1 MYNLI
6 TFAKLLLV
14 IGGIVWGIYGTMGIN
29 VVKRILPNK
38 TAQKV
43 LYIAVGLSAL
53 LLMFNRNFYLPFL
66 GKSVVPKTFLE
77 KDRVPVNSTVSIEV
91 KVEPNAR
98 VIYWASGKK
107 GEVKD
112 AYGQFE
118 NSGITT
124 ADSNGKAH
132 LVLKRPKCYYVK
144 KGPFKKR
151 LRPHIHYRYTLAN
164 GMMSQVFTRR
174 LSKDEIARSKT
185 AERSKSSKRSTS
197 SDKSKSSTSSDKSKS
212 SSSSKRSRSPS
223 SPRSDLT
230 KLKSCKCAL
239 RHLNMHDA
247 GCKISFSLENV
258 KTLPNPNISMAAVV
272 AAPKP
277 VERYDEDRTLEHV
290 LGDRD
295 ISSKNS
301 INLYDFGGLENDKY
315 SSI

>member
-6 TFAKLLLV
+6 ILAKLLLV
-14 IGGIVWGIYGTMGIN
+14 IGGLAWGIYGSMGIN
-29 VVKRILPNK
+29 LVKRILPNE

-43 LYIAVGLSAL
+43 LYVAVGISAL
-53 LLMFNRNFYLPFL
+53 VLMFNRNFYLSFL

-77 KDRVPVNSTVSIEV
+77 RDRVPINSTISIEV

-98 VIYWASGKK
+98 VIYWASKK
-107 GEVKD
+107 KSEVKD

-132 LVLKRPKCYYVK
+132 LVLKKPSCYYVK
-144 KGPFKKR
+144 KGPFRKR
-151 LRPHIHYRYTLAN
+151 MRPHIHYRYTLPN

-174 LSKDEIARSKT
+174 LSKDEIAKSSLSSRSSKSP
-185 AERSKSSKRSTS
+185 RSSKSSCS
-197 SDKSKSSTSSDKSKS
+197 SRS
-212 SSSSKRSRSPS
+212 SSRS
-223 SPRSDLT
+223 SPRSPGSDLT

-247 GCKISFSLENV
+247 GCKIAFSLSDV
-258 KTLPNPNISMAAVV
+258 KTLPNPNISMAAV
-272 AAPKP
+272 ASAPKP
-277 VERYDEDRTLEHV
+277 VKPIEKYEEDRSLEHV

-295 ISSKNS
+295 ISSKTNVD
-301 INLYDFGGLENDKY
+301 LYDFVGLDNDRY
-315 SSI
+315 STV

>member
-6 TFAKLLLV
+6 IFAKLLLI
-14 IGGIVWGIYGTMGIN
+14 IGGLAWGVYGSIGIN
-29 VVKRILPNK
+29 IVKRIFPNE
-38 TAQKV
+38 TLQKFI
-43 LYIAVGLSAL
+43 YIVVGISAII
-53 LLMFNRNFYLPFL
+53 LMFNRNFYLPFL

-77 KDRVPVNSTVSIEV
+77 RDRVPINSTVSIEV

-98 VIYWASGKK
+98 VIYWASRKR

-144 KGPFKKR
+144 KGLFKKR
-151 LRPHIHYRYTLAN
+151 LRPHIHYRYTLPN

-174 LSKDEIARSKT
+174 LTKDEIARS
-185 AERSKSSKRSTS
+185 RSSE
-197 SDKSKSSTSSDKSKS
+197 KSKS
-212 SSSSKRSRSPS
+212 SSRSSSHSSSKSSSRSSSKRSPG
-223 SPRSDLT
+223 SDLT

-247 GCKISFSLENV
+247 GCKISFSIKDV
-258 KTLPNPNISMAAVV
+258 KTLPNPNISMAAV
-272 AAPKP
+272 AGAPKP
-277 VERYDEDRTLEHV
+277 VEKYEEDRSLEHV

-295 ISSKNS
+295 ISSKSNVD
-301 INLYDFGGLENDKY
+301 LYDFNGLDNDKY
-315 SSI
+315 SLI

>member
-14 IGGIVWGIYGTMGIN
+14 IGGLVWGIYGTMGIN
-29 VVKRILPNK
+29 VVKRILPNQ

-43 LYIAVGLSAL
+43 VYISVGISAII
-53 LLMFNRNFYLPFL
+53 LMFNRNFYLPFL

-77 KDRVPVNSTVSIEV
+77 KDRVPINSTVSIEV
-91 KVEPNAR
+91 KVVPNAR
-98 VIYWASGKK
+98 VIYWASRKR

-124 ADSNGKAH
+124 ADANGKAH
-132 LVLKRPKCYYVK
+132 LVLMRPKCYYVK
-144 KGPFKKR
+144 KGLFKKR
-151 LRPHIHYRYTLAN
+151 LRPHIHYRYTLEN

-174 LSKDEIARSKT
+174 LTKNEIARSKSS
-185 AERSKSSKRSTS
+185 ERSKLSERSK
-197 SDKSKSSTSSDKSKS
+197 
-212 SSSSKRSRSPS
+212 SPS

-230 KLKSCKCAL
+230 NLRSCKCSL
-239 RHLNMHDA
+239 RHLNMHDS

-258 KTLPNPNISMAAVV
+258 KTLPNPNISMATVV
-272 AAPKP
+272 SAPKS
-277 VERYDEDRTLEHV
+277 VEKYNEDRTLEHV

-295 ISSKNS
+295 ISSKNV
-301 INLYDFGGLENDKY
+301 YDFAGLDNDKY
-315 SSI
+315 SCL